1 MKQIL
6 TILAACLGFTL
17 LGAPAPERTDLAKD
31 VYVEKSP
38 ADFALTQK
46 AAAASAP
53 HVLAFELAAGDR
65 LGQHTLLCFVDGALW
80 QLTRIDLPGVYRL
93 STRGLA
99 PGEHRITFQVVT
111 ADNRIGAVTF
121 KISRP

>member
-6 TILAACLGFTL
+6 PILAACIGFTL
-17 LGAPAPERTDLAKD
+17 LGASAPERTDLAKD

-46 AAAASAP
+46 ARASTTP
-53 HVLAFELAAGDR
+53 QVLAFDLAAGDLR
-65 LGQHTLLCFVDGALW
+65 GQQTLLCFVDGALW

-99 PGEHRITFQVVT
+99 PGEHRVTFQAVT